1 MSLLTSATTI
11 IPGRAAMRVVL
22 LRWFV
27 DALQPAPREQ
37 RPEEHRSRNDEHA
50 ETPASVRGVRVNLRD
65 AHQHEW
71 DGEHQSAQQVNPCS
85 DEQCFGNHGVAT
97 FSARGIS
104 CANSEL

>member
-1 MSLLTSATTI
+1 MSLVTSAATGFSCGTTM
-11 IPGRAAMRVVL
+11 RAVL

-50 ETPASVRGVRVNLRD
+50 ETPAPVRGGRVNLRD

-85 DEQCFGNHGVAT
+85 DEQCFGDHGVAT
-97 FSARGIS
+97 FSA
-104 CANSEL
+104 